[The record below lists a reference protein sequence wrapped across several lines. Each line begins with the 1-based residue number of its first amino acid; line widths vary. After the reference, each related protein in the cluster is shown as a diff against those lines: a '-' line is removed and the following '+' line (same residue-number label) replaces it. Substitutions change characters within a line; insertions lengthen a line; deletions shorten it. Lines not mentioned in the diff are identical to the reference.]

1 MMFRAAAAHPSK
13 DVHFYCSSEGNAGLA
28 CATTALTLGHNAT
41 IVVPLTARPLVMDRL
56 RSLGASVVQHGRNW
70 PEADAFL
77 RQEFL
82 TPTTPS
88 PTFPVY
94 VPPFNHPDVWSGA
107 ATLIDELTT
116 QTPTDI
122 PIDAI
127 VCSVGG
133 GGLLNGVMQGLE
145 HHGKVLG
152 RSGRPP
158 SVLAVE
164 TVGADSLHSSV
175 VAGKHV
181 TLPGITSIATSLGA
195 TRVSDR
201 SWEWATTRENLV
213 SATVSDADAAMACV
227 RFLQDARIMVEP
239 ACGAT
244 LAPAYNGDLRRR
256 VGKGLDDEEWAARNV
271 VLVVCG
277 GSNAGLDAL
286 VGYKEMYG
294 KECTFYP

>member
-28 CATTALTLGHNAT
+28 CATTALTLGRQAT
-41 IVVPLTARPLVMDRL
+41 IVVPLTARPIVMDRL

-88 PTFPVY
+88 TTFPVY
-94 VPPFNHPDVWSGA
+94 VPPFNHPDVWAGA

-116 QTPTDI
+116 QAPADV

-145 HHGKVLG
+145 HHGKLLG

-164 TVGADSLHSSV
+164 TVGADSLHASV
-175 VAGKHV
+175 LAGAHV

-201 SWEWATTRENLV
+201 TWDWATTRDNLV

-256 VGKGLDDEEWAARNV
+256 VGAGLDDEEWAARNV

-286 VGYKEMYG
+286 VGYKERYG
-294 KECTFYP
+294 KECGFYP

>member
-28 CATTALTLGHNAT
+28 CATTALTLGRNAT

-56 RSLGASVVQHGRNW
+56 RSLGATVVQHGRNW
-70 PEADAFL
+70 PEADAYL

-82 TPTTPS
+82 TPS
-88 PTFPVY
+88 PTTFPVY

-107 ATLIDELTT
+107 ATLITELTT
-116 QTPTDI
+116 QTP
-122 PIDAI
+122 PSVPLDAI

-133 GGLLNGVMQGLE
+133 GGLLNGIMQGLE
-145 HHGKVLG
+145 HHGKLLG
-152 RSGRPP
+152 RCGRPP

-164 TVGADSLHSSV
+164 TVGADSLHASV
-175 VAGKHV
+175 VAGEHV

-244 LAPAYNGDLRRR
+244 LAPVYNGDLRRR

-286 VGYKEMYG
+286 VGYTEMYG